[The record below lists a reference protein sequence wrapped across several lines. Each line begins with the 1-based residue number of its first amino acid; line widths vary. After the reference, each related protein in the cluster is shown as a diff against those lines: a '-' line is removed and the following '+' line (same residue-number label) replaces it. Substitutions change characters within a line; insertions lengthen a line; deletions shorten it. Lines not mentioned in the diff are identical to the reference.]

1 MENILK
7 KADNYPGKIAMVGFG
22 NGTYPNFILD
32 LMRQS
37 KIKKRD
43 FIILDS
49 LDKRPPQP
57 AYDFIHSVPNNIK
70 KKVQLIKNSLG
81 EVDSKVGIF
90 VIDERDVKSVK
101 TLLNHYSKYFQDPCQ
116 VVVRNYSD
124 DKLADYVLAWTSS
137 KGTSTV
143 VRTENFSYFSIK
155 KNVLSFNPS
164 RSRSTLT

>member
-7 KADNYPGKIAMVGFG
+7 KAENYPGKIAIVGFG

-32 LMRQS
+32 LMKQNKIS
-37 KIKKRD
+37 KRN

-57 AYDFIHSVPNNIK
+57 AYDFRHSVPNTIGK
-70 KKVQLIKNSLG
+70 RVQLIQNTLG
-81 EVDSKVGIF
+81 EIDSEVGIF
-90 VIDERDVKSVK
+90 FIDEKDVKSLK
-101 TLLNHYSKYFQDPCQ
+101 ISLKHYSKYFQDPCQ
-116 VVVRNYSD
+116 VIVRNYSD

-137 KGTSTV
+137 KDTSTV

-155 KNVLSFNPS
+155 KNILSFNPS